1 MNQLLKLK
9 NIGIIIIILI
19 TVILIVLGFRFINLQ
34 NIQYRQPDKETVV
47 EEEIGTKIQEDK
59 QIEKEPI
66 KPQEQ
71 KEYEEKGFQGDPLLI
86 F

>member
-1 MNQLLKLK
+1 MNQLFKLK
-9 NIGIIIIILI
+9 NIGIIIIIL
-19 TVILIVLGFRFINLQ
+19 TAVILIVLGIRFINFQ
-34 NIQYRQPDKETVV
+34 NIQYQQSNKETVV
-47 EEEIGTKIQEDK
+47 EEEIKTKIQGDK

-71 KEYEEKGFQGDPLLI
+71 KGYEEKGFQGDSLMI

>member
-9 NIGIIIIILI
+9 NIGIMVIILI
-19 TVILIVLGFRFINLQ
+19 TVILIVLGIRFINFQ
-34 NIQYRQPDKETVV
+34 NIQYQQSNKETVV
-47 EEEIGTKIQEDK
+47 EEEIKTKIQEDK

-71 KEYEEKGFQGDPLLI
+71 EEYEQKDSENSLMI